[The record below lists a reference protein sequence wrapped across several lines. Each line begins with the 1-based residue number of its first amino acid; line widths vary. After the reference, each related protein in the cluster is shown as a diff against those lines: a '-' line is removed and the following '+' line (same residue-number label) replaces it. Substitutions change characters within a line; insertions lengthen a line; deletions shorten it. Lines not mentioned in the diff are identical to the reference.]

1 MPELQGPQHLAQLLP
16 CVTMAITVLQ
26 ETRNCSD
33 FFNFFFFLS
42 KGNSMGHFRDIQPF
56 LAAHRGNGS

>member
-33 FFNFFFFLS
+33 FFLIFFFFYLKEIAWDILEIYNLS
-42 KGNSMGHFRDIQPF
+42 
-56 LAAHRGNGS
+56 